1 MIKKPKNGVFDT
13 LQAWMGDD
21 TSKGLTL
28 QVLYNMR
35 SESDETGQDTS
46 PLLDSETDIEPNWNR
61 MREDLTG
68 HTGTRALVL
77 LYRLE
82 IESHKI
88 QRAIR
93 TLQHQPSQHHT
104 TQVLGM
110 KILQALTQNGFSL
123 DERIP
128 EIR

>member
-1 MIKKPKNGVFDT
+1 
-13 LQAWMGDD
+13 MGDD

-68 HTGTRALVL
+68 HTGMRALVL

-88 QRAIR
+88 ERAIR
-93 TLQHQPSQHHT
+93 TLQHQPWQHHT

-110 KILQALTQNGFSL
+110 RIL
-123 DERIP
+123 
-128 EIR
+128 